1 MKGLIV
7 TADHRLELQDLP
19 EPKAGPYDAL
29 VKIRACG
36 ICSTTDREIIK
47 GRQPYHNVY
56 PCLLG
61 HEAIGEVIRVGD
73 KVRTFKVGDLVTRP
87 NAIWPGQQR
96 DGLASGWGGFAQVGL
111 VRDRRAMEAD
121 GDHSLA
127 NDYTALRQNLVPAGT
142 TIKQAVLAIAL
153 AETSSWLRH
162 VPSVAGQT
170 VCVGGTGIAGLSIA
184 LWCKLA
190 GARRVIILGRR
201 DERLQL
207 SRDIAADQTINVT
220 KADPTEVI
228 RKEFPQGI
236 YLYCEAVGQKDQL
249 RIGISLLKQG
259 GTLAVYG
266 VPPDQHYDL
275 SWKWLPGDI
284 RLMQPPAE
292 EHLAYDWAIDLM
304 RRGIIPVEKLLTH
317 SWPLEQFQTAFDAV
331 ASGDVVKGMLEL

>member
-7 TADHRLELQDLP
+7 TADHKLQLQDLP
-19 EPKAGPYDAL
+19 EPEIGPYDAL

-36 ICSTTDREIIK
+36 ICSTTDSEIIK

-61 HEAIGEVIRVGD
+61 HEAIGEVIRPGD

-96 DGLASGWGGFAQVGL
+96 DGLASGWGGFAQFGL

-121 GDHSLA
+121 GDPSLS
-127 NDYTALRQNLVPAGT
+127 NDYTALRQNRVPSGA

-153 AETSSWLRH
+153 AETSSWMRR
-162 VPSVAGQT
+162 VPKVAGQT
-170 VCVGGTGIAGLSIA
+170 ACVGGTGIAGLSIA

-190 GARRVIILGRR
+190 GAGKVIILGRR
-201 DERLQL
+201 DQRLAL
-207 SRDIAADQTINVT
+207 ARDIAADEVVNVT
-220 KADPTEVI
+220 QSDPAEII
-228 RKEFPQGI
+228 RKTFPQGI
-236 YLYCEAVGQKDQL
+236 DLFCEAVGQKDQL
-249 RIGISLLKQG
+249 RIGLSLLKPG

-275 SWKWLPGDI
+275 DWKWLPADI

-292 EHLAYDWAIDLM
+292 EHLDYDWVIDLM
-304 RRGIIPVEKLLTH
+304 RRGLIPVEKLLTH
-317 SWPLEQFQTAFDAV
+317 SWPLHQFQIAFDAV
-331 ASGDVVKGMLEL
+331 AKGEVIKGMLEL